1 MDKQFTTLTSSYYDN
16 YLQYKLTGNSSYQNS
31 YTSADEGIQT
41 ILSSLRDQVNTQNQ
55 QINDFYQ
62 ADVEGKLRSL
72 QSDIQ
77 STQRTILKEKDAATA
92 ATMRSQ
98 SSSSSFGSIPQSY
111 YISIGSLTAIV
122 VLLLALR

>member
-31 YTSADEGIQT
+31 YMSADEGIQS
-41 ILSSLRDQVNTQNQ
+41 ILTNLQDQVNSQNQ
-55 QINDFYQ
+55 QINSFYQ

-77 STQRTILKEKDAATA
+77 STQRNILKEKDDSTTA
-92 ATMRSQ
+92 SMRTQ

-111 YISIGSLTAIV
+111 YISIGSLTAIAI
-122 VLLLALR
+122 LLLALR

>member
-92 ATMRSQ
+92 ATMRTQ